1 MSRLFLLINIETHL
15 IRALDRLRL
24 PCVVAP
30 PTLILMTPGRWITDA
45 ACEGEGMDRC
55 ARGSIWD
62 RDPAPVKKCHRVIPK
77 DVLAQHHDVC
87 GSACPYI
94 RSRIELPG
102 NQSALV
108 AALRAAAA
116 PQAPLIGLLIHG
128 GALALGPA
136 AAHLD
141 AVVDA
146 WCHPLG
152 VHVE

>member
-77 DVLAQHHDVC
+77 DVLAHHHDDIVAPRARTSGHALSC
-87 GSACPYI
+87 RATKV
-94 RSRIELPG
+94 RSWR
-102 NQSALV
+102 
-108 AALRAAAA
+108 R
-116 PQAPLIGLLIHG
+116 
-128 GALALGPA
+128 
-136 AAHLD
+136 
-141 AVVDA
+141 
-146 WCHPLG
+146 
-152 VHVE
+152 